1 MADSDKFHIGI
12 VKHFVTELQ
21 LFYHSIER
29 SLIVIDTERKTDSRG
44 LYEACFYL
52 ISCQDKKYRAKTL
65 LVGMAIDMLFTG
77 DGASKLIAAM
87 RKMRVSEKAIA
98 VSACNAEADG
108 ICGRRL

>member
-1 MADSDKFHIGI
+1 MAYSDKFHIGI

-52 ISCQDKKYRAKTL
+52 ISCQDKKYRAETL
-65 LVGMAIDMLFTG
+65 LGNERE
-77 DGASKLIAAM
+77 IAG
-87 RKMRVSEKAIA
+87 ST
-98 VSACNAEADG
+98 
-108 ICGRRL
+108 